1 MSRQTFILIV
11 VIYGFL
17 LGLSMT
23 ILPDEAVKFFGGEP
37 KNITEVNLMRFFG
50 FLHLGFNFTGLTIRK
65 SNDSKVVK
73 AYLLGLAIVLFGS
86 LGSAIYAVY
95 GLNIPIHNTAAFD
108 WSLWGVLGLVSLY
121 FWNQES

>member
-17 LGLSMT
+17 LGFSMT
-23 ILPDEAVKFFGGEP
+23 ILPAEAVKFFGGEP

-65 SNDSKVVK
+65 SNDTKVVK

-95 GLNIPIHNTAAFD
+95 GLNIPMHNTAAFD
-108 WSLWGVLGLVSLY
+108 WSLWAILGAGSLY
-121 FWNQES
+121 FWSKEK